1 MEKNLCNKRKFT
13 ILVSKSLF
21 SNLTKEA
28 NKEESDKLYSDIKL
42 ILSLDKKIDINDEVE
57 WKNTEVKFQ
66 GLVIEELNEL
76 IYFTQKLGEN
86 GKPKSRNTYIMQNF
100 LPVLLFSYENNIKNI
115 SVSLHPLDLFLYI
128 EEFPKTILKDFKIF
142 STLGVKI
149 NYSLTSRQK
158 NNLNTKF
165 ENIKHFQLEKENLKR
180 QNKRNLSSY
189 IEYDELKKEIKLYA
203 KFDGANASDSLISAI
218 VINKIFEK
226 DKDIKRKLLILK
238 TNEKL
243 FEIKQNLLKI
253 LKQNNFEV
261 NKQPIFSQPI
271 FDITHSEED
280 LKRNQPLFKENIK
293 IWYCENNLNPDKC
306 LVCGYQFSEHL
317 ISAHIHR
324 VSDVKNEFKNNK
336 ISFDDANK
344 LIVEG
349 CNGFLLCPTCD
360 KEFEWGK
367 IFFDLNLYKFFSNP
381 ENKYIT
387 ETINITTNK
396 EKFEENIKKH
406 LVRIKNLSK

>member
-57 WKNTEVKFQ
+57 WKNTEAKFQ

-226 DKDIKRKLLILK
+226 DKDIKKKLLILK

-261 NKQPIFSQPI
+261 NKQPVFSQPI
-271 FDITHSEED
+271 FWYNPLWRR
-280 LKRNQPLFKENIK
+280 LKKK
-293 IWYCENNLNPDKC
+293 
-306 LVCGYQFSEHL
+306 ST
-317 ISAHIHR
+317 
-324 VSDVKNEFKNNK
+324 
-336 ISFDDANK
+336 SF
-344 LIVEG
+344 
-349 CNGFLLCPTCD
+349 
-360 KEFEWGK
+360 
-367 IFFDLNLYKFFSNP
+367 
-381 ENKYIT
+381 
-387 ETINITTNK
+387 
-396 EKFEENIKKH
+396 
-406 LVRIKNLSK
+406 